1 MCFAP
6 NLAHK
11 TPYFLIRGRG
21 IFCVSCYNIFGDNM
35 KLISKNKV
43 SNTFS
48 IPTWLKSKGYT
59 SNFNYAKLTTYAG
72 SPVYSLFRLIDDKY
86 ITYAIVVIDGYRYVF
101 EMTKGSRDVVSEFEQ
116 EISTLI

>member
-1 MCFAP
+1 
-6 NLAHK
+6 
-11 TPYFLIRGRG
+11 
-21 IFCVSCYNIFGDNM
+21 M

-48 IPTWLKSKGYT
+48 IPDWLKSKGYMP
-59 SNFNYAKLTTYAG
+59 NLDYAKLTIYKG
-72 SPVYSLFRLIDDKY
+72 SPVFSLFRLIDDKY
-86 ITYAIVVIDGYRYVF
+86 VTYAIVVIDGYRYVF

>member
-1 MCFAP
+1 MRYS
-6 NLAHK
+6 NKLAL
-11 TPYFLIRGRG
+11 TSLVEVGV
-21 IFCVSCYNIFGDNM
+21 FCVSCYNIFGDNM

-59 SNFNYAKLTTYAG
+59 SNFDYAKLTTYAS

-101 EMTKGSRDVVSEFEQ
+101 EMTKGSRDVVSEFEN
-116 EISTLI
+116 EILNFI

>member
-1 MCFAP
+1 
-6 NLAHK
+6 
-11 TPYFLIRGRG
+11 
-21 IFCVSCYNIFGDNM
+21 M

-48 IPTWLKSKGYT
+48 IPDWLKSKGYMP
-59 SNFNYAKLTTYAG
+59 NFDYAKLTTYSG

-101 EMTKGSRDVVSEFEQ
+101 EMTKGSRDVKQEFIDEL
-116 EISTLI
+116 SNNNWT